1 MFSFQYLAEFFF
13 EIKTNFPQN
22 YNVYKCVQ
30 AKFHRRE
37 QPSKN
42 GNHTLK
48 IANGQ
53 EGLLILM
60 VMS

>member
-1 MFSFQYLAEFFF
+1 MFSFQYLAEFLRNQDLFSS
-13 EIKTNFPQN
+13 KLQR
-22 YNVYKCVQ
+22 VQ
-30 AKFHRRE
+30 EKFHRRE

>member
-1 MFSFQYLAEFFF
+1 MFSFQNLAEFLRNQDQFSS
-13 EIKTNFPQN
+13 KLQR
-22 YNVYKCVQ
+22 VKCVQ
-30 AKFHRRE
+30 AKFHRWQ

-42 GNHTLK
+42 GNYTLK

-60 VMS
+60 DMP

>member
-1 MFSFQYLAEFFF
+1 MFSFQNLAEFLRNQDQFSS
-13 EIKTNFPQN
+13 KLQR
-22 YNVYKCVQ
+22 VKCVQ
-30 AKFHRRE
+30 AKFHRWQ

-42 GNHTLK
+42 ATLK

-60 VMS
+60 VMR